1 MMKSL
6 FSWFRTIAFMEG
18 ISYVLL
24 LVNML
29 VIKNTN
35 PELGQQLVWPI
46 GMAHGVLF
54 IGYLILALLVKI
66 QYKKSFGWLMLAGVV
81 SIIPL
86 GTFIMEAR
94 WRKEEQD
101 FLAAKAS

>member
-1 MMKSL
+1 
-6 FSWFRTIAFMEG
+6 MEG
-18 ISYVLL
+18 ISYVMLL
-24 LVNML
+24 INML
-29 VIKNTN
+29 VIKNSN

-66 QYKKSFGWLMLAGVV
+66 QYKKSFGWLVLASII

-86 GTFIMEAR
+86 GTFFMEAR
-94 WRKEEQD
+94 WRKEEQE
-101 FLAAKAS
+101 FLALKAT